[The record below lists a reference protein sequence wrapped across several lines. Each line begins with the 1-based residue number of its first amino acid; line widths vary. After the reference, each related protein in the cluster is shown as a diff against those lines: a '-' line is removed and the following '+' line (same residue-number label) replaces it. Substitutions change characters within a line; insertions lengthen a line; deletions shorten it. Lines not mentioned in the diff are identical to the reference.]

1 MENTKVVKY
10 SVLRLRNIKIAIITK
25 RRINSIRRV
34 LLLMS
39 LDNIMKINRD
49 KKMLKSG
56 PTDFVSNSAI
66 VIDKLEKLSKTYF
79 ELSLQRRL
87 LFS

>member
-56 PTDFVSNSAI
+56 PADFVSNSAI
-66 VIDKLEKLSKTYF
+66 VIDKLDRLSKTYF
-79 ELSLQRRL
+79 ELNLQRRL

>member
-1 MENTKVVKY
+1 MENTRVVKY
-10 SVLRLRNIKIAIITK
+10 SVLRLRNIKIAIIAK
-25 RRINSIRRV
+25 RRIDSIRRV

-56 PTDFVSNSAI
+56 PADFVSNSAI
-66 VIDKLEKLSKTYF
+66 IIDKLDRLSKTYF
-79 ELSLQRRL
+79 KLSLQRRL